1 MRWGT
6 LASAVVLV
14 SLSACAGTADTDH
27 RGPVL
32 PGNRS
37 AEPAPPPPT
46 PTGEPDDDG
55 ALTAWKAAILDR
67 ADAETLKI
75 IREDIEARLQ
85 RFATRDAELAL
96 LPPGIAI
103 EERIRVARRIAYEK
117 ARLALVE
124 AKE

>member
-6 LASAVVLV
+6 LASAAVLV
-14 SLSACAGTADTDH
+14 SISACAGTAETDH

-32 PGNRS
+32 PGDR

-67 ADAETLKI
+67 ADADTVKI

-85 RFATRDAELAL
+85 RFSTRDAELAL
-96 LPPGIAI
+96 LPPGIAV

-117 ARLALVE
+117 ARLALLE
-124 AKE
+124 AK

>member
-1 MRWGT
+1 MRRGT
-6 LASAVVLV
+6 LALAAVLV
-14 SLSACAGTADTDH
+14 SMAACARTTEIDH

-32 PGNRS
+32 PGDR

-67 ADAETLKI
+67 ADSETVRI

-85 RFATRDAELAL
+85 RFSTRDAELAL

-117 ARLALVE
+117 ARLALLE
-124 AKE
+124 EK